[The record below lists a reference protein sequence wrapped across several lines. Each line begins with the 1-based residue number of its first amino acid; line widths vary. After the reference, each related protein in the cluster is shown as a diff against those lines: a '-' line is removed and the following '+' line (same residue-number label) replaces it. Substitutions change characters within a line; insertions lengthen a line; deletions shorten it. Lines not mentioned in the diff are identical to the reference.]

1 MKKIL
6 PACAFISL
14 FAACAVEE
22 NPVVQTIVPGCG
34 SDGHRLE
41 ADLGGAGFCAE
52 GSLVAISEEGAL
64 VINGLALNGSGLTLQ
79 IDSLFV
85 GQHESNE
92 ASNNILLMEQGQNY
106 TVGPGGEGTI
116 TITSHDGISNLV
128 HGNFEAGLI
137 NAESGVVR
145 AVSGSFEVI
154 YTTQQ

>member
-1 MKKIL
+1 MKNIISSL
-6 PACAFISL
+6 AFISL

-22 NPVVQTIVPGCG
+22 NPVVQTIAPGCG

-52 GSLVAISEEGAL
+52 GSLVAVAGEGAL
-64 VINGLALNGSGLTLQ
+64 TINGLALNGSGLTIQ

-106 TVGPGGEGTI
+106 SVGPGGEGTI
-116 TITSHDGISNLV
+116 TITSHDEVSNLV
-128 HGNFEAGLI
+128 HGSFEAGLV